1 MTAGTGFGRGRGPM
15 RTTVLAREFERVLRA
30 EGPGVWS
37 AFAACR
43 GLGDVM
49 FPDGD
54 ECSPVYRRGAEIAR
68 AVCAG
73 CPARASCLGH
83 ALTAGEDHGVWGG
96 TTPEER
102 RAMRRRAREAKG
114 A

>member
-1 MTAGTGFGRGRGPM
+1 M
-15 RTTVLAREFERVLRA
+15 RSTVLAREFERVLRA
-30 EGPGVWS
+30 EGRGAWTEL
-37 AFAACR
+37 AACR

-49 FPDGD
+49 FPDG
-54 ECSPVYRRGAEIAR
+54 EEHSPVYRRGAEIACG
-68 AVCAG
+68 VCGG
-73 CPARASCLGH
+73 CPARAACLGH

-102 RAMRRRAREAKG
+102 RAMCRRAREAKG